1 METNNEM
8 NWVDDRLSVLEPA
21 WSANMARGSELLD
34 AGLRPR
40 APFRAWIPVAAATA
54 VCVAFALPQTRAVAQ
69 QLWNHFVL
77 NRVDV
82 VRMDFSNL
90 PLNSEI
96 SSHGMPRQARNL
108 DEAEQLAGYQPF
120 VPAAG
125 VPSGEPSYT
134 VLGATD
140 FTQVIHVAALRAAL
154 KKAGVD
160 NVTVPQE
167 WEGAQLRYSISP
179 MVNVGYKDD
188 VGILQAKPI
197 EFSIPSGF
205 QLQRFAEI
213 AFRCLGLSEHDA
225 VAMAEKFTANPAW
238 LLDIPSDEPAD
249 VEQVILRS
257 GPALLI
263 QEFNDDGRP
272 PRVTVLRTT
281 SDRIFA
287 IEANSRQQA
296 LEIGDALP

>member
-8 NWVDDRLSVLEPA
+8 NWVDVWLSVLEPA

-40 APFRAWIPVAAATA
+40 APFRAWIPVAAAAA

-96 SSHGMPRQARNL
+96 SSHGMPQQARNL
-108 DEAEQLAGYQPF
+108 NEAEQLAGYQPF

-160 NVTVPQE
+160 NVTVPQA
-167 WEGAQLRYSISP
+167 WEGVLLCFCFCP
-179 MVNVGYKDD
+179 LVFVGFFVV
-188 VGILQAKPI
+188 VG
-197 EFSIPSGF
+197 FF
-205 QLQRFAEI
+205 
-213 AFRCLGLSEHDA
+213 LS
-225 VAMAEKFTANPAW
+225 
-238 LLDIPSDEPAD
+238 
-249 VEQVILRS
+249 
-257 GPALLI
+257 
-263 QEFNDDGRP
+263 
-272 PRVTVLRTT
+272 
-281 SDRIFA
+281 
-287 IEANSRQQA
+287 
-296 LEIGDALP
+296 

>member
-8 NWVDDRLSVLEPA
+8 NWVDERLTVLEPA

-34 AGLRPR
+34 AGLRRR
-40 APFRAWIPVAAATA
+40 APFRLWIPAAAAVA
-54 VCVAFALPQTRAVAQ
+54 VCIAIALPQTRAVAQ
-69 QLWNHFVL
+69 QLWNHFIL

-82 VRMDFSNL
+82 VRVDFSDL

-96 SSHGMPRQARNL
+96 SNHGMPQQARNL
-108 DEAEQLAGYQPF
+108 DEAEQLAGYRPF

-125 VPSGEPSYT
+125 VPEGQPSLT
-134 VLGATD
+134 VLGATE
-140 FTQVIHVAALRAAL
+140 FTQTIHVAALRAAL

-160 NVTVPQE
+160 NVIVPPE
-167 WEGAQLRYSISP
+167 WEGVQLRYSISP

-197 EFSIPSGF
+197 EFSIPNGF
-205 QLQRFAEI
+205 PLQRFAEI
-213 AFRCLGLSEHDA
+213 AFRCVALSERDA
-225 VAMAEKFTANPAW
+225 AAMAQKFTANPAW
-238 LLDIPSDEPAD
+238 LLDIPSDASAD

-257 GPALLI
+257 GPALLV

-287 IEANSRQQA
+287 VETNSRRQA